1 MLNFQAWM
9 LHREGRSSEIIDPN
23 LVESCHT
30 SELQRSIHV
39 GLLCVQQNPEDR
51 TNMSTVIMMLS
62 NEGILPLPKHPGFFT
77 ERKVKDIDQF
87 SWSTQTPSSINEITI
102 TQLNAR

>member
-1 MLNFQAWM
+1 MQAWM
-9 LHREGRSSEIIDPN
+9 LHNEERMLELVDPYLVDSYYISEVLRS
-23 LVESCHT
+23 V
-30 SELQRSIHV
+30 HV

-51 TNMSTVIMMLS
+51 PNMSTVIMMLS